1 MDHTFVDFAEIFA
14 EIICIICSIR
24 IWTWCLMCGNSS
36 WRTARTDLDL
46 WYCNRYVLHSFLPN
60 WVVPICYKDID
71 HNPSLLYEGYGSS
84 CRSRFHV
91 RRAIVHLGKNSR
103 IVPRGRR
110 QLHGVQEDRGQQQ
123 MWRFELKMIC
133 SVNWYF
139 HFGDLAQWNLKAE
152 SCWIYSSG
160 FPQ

>member
-46 WYCNRYVLHSFLPN
+46 RYCNRYVLQFFLPN

-91 RRAIVHLGKNSR
+91 RRAIVHLGKNDSR
-103 IVPRGRR
+103 LMSSSTPPTHPHI
-110 QLHGVQEDRGQQQ
+110 
-123 MWRFELKMIC
+123 
-133 SVNWYF
+133 
-139 HFGDLAQWNLKAE
+139 FGIFQYVLACLLLATTTE
-152 SCWIYSSG
+152 RT
-160 FPQ
+160 FPVCTSRT